1 MKIKKL
7 LAGVVAAALTVTS
20 LAVVN
25 VSAAEDKTTTYSFIH
40 KANDLTFTYSK
51 TISAR
56 AGANLNEF
64 IHVEETDQVDGVT
77 GKKIFKF
84 GLKPGGAW
92 ANNYEPVSDAAI
104 KSGMANPAY
113 DGAGSIEVVGIDAN
127 KKNATVK
134 TDFKIA
140 DDGQLMFYG
149 VIDTK
154 TDHLLGKNELDLG
167 RIVDITKITVTQKF
181 VKKNINFVVPTD
193 YTVGYYGFGAD
204 YVAGNECSDAGFKK
218 FLDQE
223 VASDSDES
231 YWPFTNKQYDIGG
244 AEIAFDTVY
253 SLENNYGEFTG
264 DNHAILDSHSKITFL
279 QWVNDTIGYNKGAKI
294 RFTFAEGSKDTQGS
308 LTIFG
313 SAGVDG
319 QRPWFTE
326 GGASESHKAND
337 MVLAVNTHSSNKL
350 RQEVVMSKVGN
361 NYVAEFDWDTVMA
374 ASPTTTTAHVTSISF
389 ALNNGHLGNGST
401 TVPGDNI
408 PEIKLKDKLAARL
421 IQIDIIVPGNQ
432 PANLP
437 GNTTSWDN
445 TVTKVE
451 DPNSGVIA
459 EGTNAAI
466 TGNGAAYIKVVGKL
480 TTNSLTYDVK
490 FVNKDGEYVQPAGD
504 ITLTLPLP
512 KEIWDRTV
520 NKVTHHKGDGTSEQL
535 DIINKD
541 TYKTDHFV
549 KVVTSSFSGFEIELE
564 PEATEPEET
573 KAPETQAPETQAPTT
588 TAAAGDTN
596 QGGNDK
602 NTPATGFA
610 IAIVPA
616 AIAAAA
622 AVVAKKRK

>member
-64 IHVEETDQVDGVT
+64 IHVEETDTVDGVT
-77 GKKIFKF
+77 GKKEFKF
-84 GLKPGGAW
+84 TLKPGGVW
-92 ANNYEPVSDAAI
+92 VNNYNAESTTAI
-104 KSGMANPAY
+104 QNGIANPDY
-113 DGAGSIEVVGIDAN
+113 DGAGSIEVTGTDAN
-127 KKNATVK
+127 KKSATVK

-140 DDGQLMFYG
+140 DNGQLMFYG
-149 VIDTK
+149 VVDTSS
-154 TDHLLGKNELDLG
+154 DHLLGKNELDLG
-167 RIVDITKITVTQKF
+167 RIVDITKITITQKY

-193 YTVGYYGFGAD
+193 YNVGYYGFGAD
-204 YVAGNECSDAGFKK
+204 NNCSDAGFAK
-218 FLDQE
+218 FLTQE
-223 VASDSDES
+223 PASDSDES
-231 YWPFTNKQYDIGG
+231 YWPFTNKQYDVGG

-253 SLENNYGEFTG
+253 SLEKNYGDFTG
-264 DNHAILDSHSKITFL
+264 ENNNILDSHSKVTFL

-294 RFTFAEGSKDTQGS
+294 RFTFAEGAKDTSGS
-308 LTIFG
+308 LTIFD
-313 SAGVDG
+313 SAAVDG

-337 MVLAVNTHSSNKL
+337 MVLAVNSHSSNLL
-350 RQEVVMSKVGN
+350 RQEVVMTKEGS

-389 ALNNGHLGNGST
+389 ALNNGGLGNGST
-401 TVPGDNI
+401 WVPGDNI
-408 PEIKLKDKLAARL
+408 PEIKLKDKNAARL
-421 IQIDIIVPGNQ
+421 IQIDIVIPGDQ
-432 PANLP
+432 PANPTTP
-437 GNTTSWDN
+437 GNSEWDN

-564 PEATEPEET
+564 PEDTTPEET
-573 KAPETQAPETQAPTT
+573 QPEATQPEATEAPATSEDV
-588 TAAAGDTN
+588 AGN
-596 QGGNDK
+596 VGGNTGDK